1 MTSLPLL
8 AGLAAV
14 GVVAL
19 GLAVRPSSMT
29 TPAPGRPPFTRSQPA
44 GPAQTHQLMAH
55 GLSAFEIGLIYRWAA
70 ERRVAPMLLEQ
81 WVVRH
86 GAELLLLCLAAGFSA
101 CDLADHLDDVSMLD
115 RRSLELQAEL
125 QALEHRRYERGR
137 AETPE
142 GSGDAGSPTWD

>member
-8 AGLAAV
+8 AGLAAA
-14 GVVAL
+14 GVAAL

-29 TPAPGRPPFTRSQPA
+29 TPAPGRPPLTRSEPA
-44 GPAQTHQLMAH
+44 GPVRTHQLMADS
-55 GLSAFEIGLIYRWAA
+55 LSAFEIGLIYRWAD
-70 ERRVAPMLLEQ
+70 ERRVPPMLLEQ

-125 QALEHRRYERGR
+125 QAFEHRLDEHGK
-137 AETPE
+137 ADTPD